1 MNRETI
7 CKILSK
13 EKVLFYQEQVVG
25 EKAKLF
31 IADLWSQRESDY
43 MEQIDPQGQ
52 SMRSSQKL
60 DQEDDPDEVRIVDA
74 GQLNSE

>member
-1 MNRETI
+1 MVTELINMNRETI

-43 MEQIDPQGQ
+43 ME
-52 SMRSSQKL
+52 
-60 DQEDDPDEVRIVDA
+60 
-74 GQLNSE
+74 